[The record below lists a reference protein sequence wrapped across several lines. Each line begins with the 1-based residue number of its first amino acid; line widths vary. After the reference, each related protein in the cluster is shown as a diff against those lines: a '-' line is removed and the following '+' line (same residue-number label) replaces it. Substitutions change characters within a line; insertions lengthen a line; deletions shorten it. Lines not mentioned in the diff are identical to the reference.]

1 MKLHVSGHE
10 RPQLSKETVK
20 SAMEG
25 RKRLDEVTP
34 NIVLNEEIMD
44 HYHQV
49 NMIDY

>member
-1 MKLHVSGHE
+1 MKLHVSGHV

-20 SAMEG
+20 SAMKG
-25 RKRLDEVTP
+25 HKRLDEVAP

-49 NMIDY
+49 DMVYD